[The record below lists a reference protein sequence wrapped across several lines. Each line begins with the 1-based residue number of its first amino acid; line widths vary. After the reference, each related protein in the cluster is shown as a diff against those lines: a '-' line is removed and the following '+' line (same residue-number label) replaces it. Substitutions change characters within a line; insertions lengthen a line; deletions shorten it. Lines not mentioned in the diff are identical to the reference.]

1 LRSLTSSLDEVRAH
15 SSLELALA
23 FVMATFQVSL
33 IVLLAALTIFAS
45 DGSFDDLDTVT
56 GILAFVWLWAASFYW
71 TLKAVGNMGVE
82 ALQGDPLPVMLAE
95 GIKRGAMAGITF
107 FAGLLLGIFFVV
119 SLGLDE
125 DPRGLEVL
133 SFLLFAIVYLVIG
146 SAVAGIV
153 GGALG
158 FVFAVMYRA
167 LLSFAKL
174 VAGMPQGRS

>member
-1 LRSLTSSLDEVRAH
+1 VKVLEAKTSTELT
-15 SSLELALA
+15 LA

-33 IVLLAALTIFAS
+33 IVLLAALAIFAS
-45 DGSFDDLDTVT
+45 GGSFDDLDTAT
-56 GILAFVWLWAASFYW
+56 GTLGFLWLWAASFYW
-71 TLKAVGNMGVE
+71 TLKAVGNMGVD
-82 ALQGDPLPVMLAE
+82 ALKGDPLPLMLSE

-107 FAGLLLGIFFVV
+107 FAGLLVGVFFVV

-125 DPRGLEVL
+125 DPRSLEIL
-133 SFLLFAIVYLVIG
+133 SFLVFAIVYLVIG

-158 FVFAVMYRA
+158 FVFAVLYRV

-174 VAGMPQGRS
+174 VAGMSQGG